1 MSNSRRTTILCSKG
15 DTPITASNE
24 TIVVLIRF
32 RIRGNLR
39 FLSHAETARLFQRAC
54 ARAGISVSHSR
65 GFNPRPRISLP
76 LPRSVGVETEDDLLC
91 IRLEVQQH
99 PPDTR
104 LLGTTLAARLPD
116 GCDILDVRFA
126 GPKTSVQPSQAA
138 YVFELRPRCVDPSFS
153 ERLDRLL
160 AAENLNIRRRTDAK
174 SKIREID
181 VRPFLKS
188 IELDN
193 NNIRVE
199 CKISPTGSIR
209 IAEIL
214 ELLQIKPENLATP
227 VRRMEVKWQIN

>member
-1 MSNSRRTTILCSKG
+1 LCSKG

-24 TIVVLIRF
+24 TIVVLIKF
-32 RIRGNLR
+32 RIGDNLR

-54 ARAGISVSHSR
+54 ARAGIGVRHSR

-91 IRLEVQQH
+91 IKLDTSQH
-99 PPDTR
+99 PPDAR
-104 LLGTTLAARLPD
+104 LLRTKLADQLPD

-126 GPKTSVQPSQAA
+126 APKTSSQPSQAA
-138 YVFELRPRCVDPSFS
+138 YVFELRPQCVDRSLS

-160 AAENLNIRRRTDAK
+160 AARNLNIQRRTDAK
-174 SKIREID
+174 NKIREID

-209 IAEIL
+209 VAEIL
-214 ELLQIKPENLATP
+214 ELLQIEPENLATP
-227 VRRMEVKWQIN
+227 VRRMDVKWQTD